1 MSASVDPV
9 PLPAPP
15 LRQRRWVPVLVVAAL
30 LVGIV
35 SGGYVT
41 SDALGGVGGETV
53 VVSSSVTVTALPG
66 WELAD
71 RFEGPTGIRLTNGG
85 ASLDVASLPF
95 TGSSEALLAAYVEN
109 ILEPGAE
116 QFRVSET
123 VGGVVLDSGQ
133 VGARITYVGL
143 FGDVQAPI
151 EGEVTAVVTPDG
163 LGVIFDGWAP
173 SGQLQFAIDDI
184 HTMIRR
190 AEIA

>member
-1 MSASVDPV
+1 MSASVEPV

-15 LRQRRWVPVLVVAAL
+15 LRQRRWVPVLVLAVL
-30 LVGIV
+30 IVGIV
-35 SGGYVT
+35 SGGYLT
-41 SDALGGVGGETV
+41 SDALGEAGGDTV

-71 RFEGPTGIRLTNGG
+71 RFQGPTGVRLSTGG

-95 TGSSEALLAAYVEN
+95 TGSSEGLLAAYIEQ
-109 ILEPGAE
+109 ILQPGAE

-123 VGGVVLDSGQ
+123 VEGVVLDSG
-133 VGARITYVGL
+133 RIGVRINYVGL

-151 EGEVTAVVTPDG
+151 EGEVTAVVTQDG

-184 HTMIRR
+184 HRMIKG
-190 AEIA
+190 AEIT

>member
-1 MSASVDPV
+1 MSASVEPV

-15 LRQRRWVPVLVVAAL
+15 LRQRRWVPVLVVAVL

-35 SGGYVT
+35 SGGYVAA
-41 SDALGGVGGETV
+41 DALGGVGGETV

-71 RFEGPTGIRLTNGG
+71 RFEGPTGIRLTKGG

-95 TGSSEALLAAYVEN
+95 TGSSEGLVAAYVEN
-109 ILEPGAE
+109 VLEPGAE

-123 VGGVVLDSGQ
+123 VEGVVLDSGQ

-163 LGVIFDGWAP
+163 LGVIFDGWVP

-184 HTMIRR
+184 RTMIRR
-190 AEIA
+190 AEVT

>member
-1 MSASVDPV
+1 MSASVQPV

-15 LRQRRWVPVLVVAAL
+15 LRQGRWVPVLVVAVL

-41 SDALGGVGGETV
+41 ADALGGVGGETV
-53 VVSSSVTVTALPG
+53 VVSPSVTVTALPG
-66 WELAD
+66 WELAE
-71 RFEGPTGIRLTNGG
+71 RFEGPTGIRLTKGG

-95 TGSSEALLAAYVEN
+95 TGSSEGLVAAYVEN

-123 VGGVVLDSGQ
+123 VEGVVLESGQ

-163 LGVIFDGWAP
+163 LGVIFDGWTP

-190 AEIA
+190 AEIT

>member
-1 MSASVDPV
+1 MSASVQPV

-15 LRQRRWVPVLVVAAL
+15 LRQRRWVPVLVVAVL

-41 SDALGGVGGETV
+41 ADALGGVGGETV
-53 VVSSSVTVTALPG
+53 VVSPSVTVTALPG
-66 WELAD
+66 WELAE
-71 RFEGPTGIRLTNGG
+71 RFEGPTGIRLTKGG

-95 TGSSEALLAAYVEN
+95 TGSSEGLVAAYVEN
-109 ILEPGAE
+109 ILQPGAE

-123 VGGVVLDSGQ
+123 VEGVVLESGQ

-190 AEIA
+190 AEIT

>member
-1 MSASVDPV
+1 MSASVEPV

-15 LRQRRWVPVLVVAAL
+15 LRQRRWVPVLVLGVL

-35 SGGYVT
+35 SGGYLT
-41 SDALGGVGGETV
+41 SDALGAAGGEAV
-53 VVSSSVTVTALPG
+53 VVSPSVTVTALPG

-71 RFEGPTGIRLTNGG
+71 RFRGPTGIRLSKGS

-95 TGSSEALLAAYVEN
+95 TGTSEGLLAAYIQQ

-116 QFRVSET
+116 QFRVSES
-123 VGGVVLDSGQ
+123 VEGVVLDSGL
-133 VGARITYVGL
+133 VGARINYVGL

-151 EGEVTAVVTPDG
+151 EGEVTAVVTQDG

-173 SGQLQFAIDDI
+173 SPQLQFAIDDI
-184 HTMIRR
+184 HTMIQG
-190 AEIA
+190 AVIT

>member
-1 MSASVDPV
+1 MSARVEPV
-9 PLPAPP
+9 RLPGPP
-15 LRQRRWVPVLVVAAL
+15 LQRRWIPVLALAAII
-30 LVGIV
+30 VGIV
-35 SGGYVT
+35 SGGYLT
-41 SDALGGVGGETV
+41 SDALGEADGDTV
-53 VVSSSVTVTALPG
+53 VVSSSVRVMALPG

-71 RFEGPTGIRLTNGG
+71 RFEGPTGVRLSKGG

-95 TGSSEALLAAYVEN
+95 IGGSERLLAAYVED
-109 ILEPGAE
+109 ILEPEAE
-116 QFRVSET
+116 QFRLSET
-123 VGGVVLDSGQ
+123 VEEVVLDTGQ

-173 SGQLQFAIDDI
+173 SGQAPFAIEDI
-184 HTMIRR
+184 HTMVRR

>member
-1 MSASVDPV
+1 MSASVEPV

-15 LRQRRWVPVLVVAAL
+15 LRQRRWVPVLVLAVV

-41 SDALGGVGGETV
+41 ADALGRVGGDTV
-53 VVSSSVTVTALPG
+53 VVSPSVSVTALPG
-66 WELAD
+66 WELAG
-71 RFEGPTGIRLTNGG
+71 RFTGPTGIRLSKGSS
-85 ASLDVASLPF
+85 SLDVATLPF
-95 TGSSEALLAAYVEN
+95 TGSSEGLLAAYIDNV
-109 ILEPGAE
+109 LEPDAE

-123 VGGVVLDSGQ
+123 VEGVVLDSGQ
-133 VGARITYVGL
+133 VGARINYVGL

-163 LGVIFDGWAP
+163 VGVIFDGWAP

-184 HTMIRR
+184 HTMIRT

>member
-1 MSASVDPV
+1 MSASAEPV
-9 PLPAPP
+9 APPGPP
-15 LRQRRWVPVLVVAAL
+15 LRQRRWVPVLVLAL
-30 LVGIV
+30 LMVGIV
-35 SGGYVT
+35 SGGYLT
-41 SDALGGVGGETV
+41 SDALGEAGGETV
-53 VVSSSVTVTALPG
+53 AVRSSVNVTALPG

-71 RFEGPTGIRLTNGG
+71 RFEGPTGIRLTKGG
-85 ASLDVASLPF
+85 ASLDVASLRF
-95 TGSSEALLAAYVEN
+95 TGSSEGLLAAYVEQ

-123 VGGVVLDSGQ
+123 VEGVVLDSGQ
-133 VGARITYVGL
+133 VGARIAYVGL
-143 FGDVQAPI
+143 FGHVQGPI
-151 EGEVTAVVTPDG
+151 EGEVTAVVTPEG

>member
-1 MSASVDPV
+1 MSARVEPV
-9 PLPAPP
+9 RLPAPP
-15 LRQRRWVPVLVVAAL
+15 LRQRRWIPVLALAAFIA
-30 LVGIV
+30 GIV
-35 SGGYVT
+35 SGGYLT
-41 SDALGGVGGETV
+41 SDALGEAGGDTV
-53 VVSSSVTVTALPG
+53 AVSSSVTVTALPG

-71 RFEGPTGIRLTNGG
+71 RFEDPTGIRLSKGG

-95 TGSSEALLAAYVEN
+95 TGGREGLLAAYVEN
-109 ILEPGAE
+109 ILEPEAE
-116 QFRVSET
+116 QFRLSES
-123 VGGVVLDSGQ
+123 VEGVVLDSGQ

-173 SGQLQFAIDDI
+173 SGQLPFAIDDI

>member
-1 MSASVDPV
+1 MSASVEPIS
-9 PLPAPP
+9 LPAPP
-15 LRQRRWVPVLVVAAL
+15 LRHRRWIPVLVLAAL
-30 LVGIV
+30 IVGIV
-35 SGGYVT
+35 SGGYLT
-41 SDALGGVGGETV
+41 SDALGKAGGDTV

-71 RFEGPTGIRLTNGG
+71 RFEGPTGVRLSKGG

-95 TGSSEALLAAYVEN
+95 TGGSEGLLAAYVEN
-109 ILEPGAE
+109 ILEPEAE
-116 QFRVSET
+116 QFRLSET
-123 VGGVVLDSGQ
+123 VEGVVLDSGR

-151 EGEVTAVVTPDG
+151 EGEVTAVGTPGG

-173 SGQLQFAIDDI
+173 SGQLAFAIDDI
-184 HTMIRR
+184 HTMVRR

>member
-1 MSASVDPV
+1 MSASVEPV

-41 SDALGGVGGETV
+41 SDALGGVGGQTV

-71 RFEGPTGIRLTNGG
+71 RFEDPTGIRLTKGG

-95 TGSSEALLAAYVEN
+95 TGSSEELLAAYVQN
-109 ILEPGAE
+109 ILEPEAE

-123 VGGVVLDSGQ
+123 VGGVVLDSGR

-190 AEIA
+190 AEIT

>member
-1 MSASVDPV
+1 MSARVEPV

-15 LRQRRWVPVLVVAAL
+15 LRERRWGPVLVVAVL

-35 SGGYVT
+35 SGGYLT
-41 SDALGGVGGETV
+41 ADALGGVGGETV
-53 VVSSSVTVTALPG
+53 VVSSSVSVTALPG

-71 RFEGPTGIRLTNGG
+71 RFEGPTGIRLTKGG

-95 TGSSEALLAAYVEN
+95 TGSSEGLLAAYVEN
-109 ILEPGAE
+109 ILQPGAE
-116 QFRVSET
+116 QLRVSET
-123 VGGVVLDSGQ
+123 VEGVVLDSGH

-173 SGQLQFAIDDI
+173 SGQLPFAIDDI

-190 AEIA
+190 AEIT

>member
-1 MSASVDPV
+1 MSASVEPV

-15 LRQRRWVPVLVVAAL
+15 LRQRRWVPVLVVAVL

-41 SDALGGVGGETV
+41 ADALGGVGGETV

-71 RFEGPTGIRLTNGG
+71 RFEGPTGIRLTKGG

-95 TGSSEALLAAYVEN
+95 TGSSEGLVAAYVEN
-109 ILEPGAE
+109 ILEPEAE
-116 QFRVSET
+116 QVRVSET
-123 VGGVVLDSGQ
+123 VEGVVLESGQ

-163 LGVIFDGWAP
+163 LGVIFDGWVP

-184 HTMIRR
+184 RTMIRR
-190 AEIA
+190 AEVT

>member
-1 MSASVDPV
+1 MSARVEPV
-9 PLPAPP
+9 RLPGPP
-15 LRQRRWVPVLVVAAL
+15 LQRRWIPVLVLAAII
-30 LVGIV
+30 VGIV
-35 SGGYVT
+35 SGGYLT
-41 SDALGGVGGETV
+41 SDALGEADGDTV
-53 VVSSSVTVTALPG
+53 VVSSSVRVMALPG

-71 RFEGPTGIRLTNGG
+71 RFEGPTGVRLSKGG

-95 TGSSEALLAAYVEN
+95 TGGSERLLAAYVED
-109 ILEPGAE
+109 ILEPEAE
-116 QFRVSET
+116 QFRLSET
-123 VGGVVLDSGQ
+123 VEEVVLDTGQ

-173 SGQLQFAIDDI
+173 SGQVPFAIEDI
-184 HTMIRR
+184 HTMVRR

>member
-15 LRQRRWVPVLVVAAL
+15 LRQRRWVPVLVLGL
-30 LVGIV
+30 LLLGIV
-35 SGGYVT
+35 SGGYLT
-41 SDALGGVGGETV
+41 SDALGAARGEAV
-53 VVSSSVTVTALPG
+53 VVDPSVTVTALPG

-71 RFEGPTGIRLTNGG
+71 RFRGPTGVRLSKGS
-85 ASLDVASLPF
+85 ASLDVLSLPF
-95 TGSSEALLAAYVEN
+95 TGSSERLLAAYIEQ
-109 ILEPGAE
+109 ILRPGAE

-123 VGGVVLDSGQ
+123 VEGVVLDSGQ

-151 EGEVTAVVTPDG
+151 EGEVTAVVAQDG
-163 LGVIFDGWAP
+163 VGVIFDGWAP

-184 HTMIRR
+184 HTMIQG
-190 AEIA
+190 AEIT

>member
-1 MSASVDPV
+1 MSASVEPV

-15 LRQRRWVPVLVVAAL
+15 LRPRRWVPVLVLAA
-30 LVGIV
+30 VMIGIV
-35 SGGYVT
+35 SGGYLT
-41 SDALGGVGGETV
+41 SDALGKAGGETV
-53 VVSSSVTVTALPG
+53 VVSPSVTVTALPG

-71 RFEGPTGIRLTNGG
+71 RFTDPTGVRLSKGS

-95 TGSSEALLAAYVEN
+95 TGSSEGLLAAYVQN
-109 ILEPGAE
+109 VLEPGAE

-123 VGGVVLDSGQ
+123 VEGVVLDSGQ
-133 VGARITYVGL
+133 FGARIAYVGL

-173 SGQLQFAIDDI
+173 SGQLQYAIDDI
-184 HTMIRR
+184 HTMIQG
-190 AEIA
+190 AEIT

>member
-1 MSASVDPV
+1 
-9 PLPAPP
+9 
-15 LRQRRWVPVLVVAAL
+15 VLVVAVL

-35 SGGYVT
+35 SGGYVAA
-41 SDALGGVGGETV
+41 DALGGVGGETV
-53 VVSSSVTVTALPG
+53 VVSPSVTVTALPG

-71 RFEGPTGIRLTNGG
+71 RFEGPTGIRLTKGG

-95 TGSSEALLAAYVEN
+95 TGSSEGLVAAYVEN
-109 ILEPGAE
+109 ILEPEAE
-116 QFRVSET
+116 QVRVSET
-123 VGGVVLDSGQ
+123 VEGVVLESGQ

-190 AEIA
+190 AEIT

>member
-1 MSASVDPV
+1 MSASVQPV

-15 LRQRRWVPVLVVAAL
+15 LRQRRWVPVLVVAVL

-41 SDALGGVGGETV
+41 ADALGGVGGETV
-53 VVSSSVTVTALPG
+53 VVSPSVTVTALPG
-66 WELAD
+66 WELAE
-71 RFEGPTGIRLTNGG
+71 RFEGPTGIRLTKGG

-95 TGSSEALLAAYVEN
+95 TGSSEGLVAAYVEN

-123 VGGVVLDSGQ
+123 VGVVLESGQ

-190 AEIA
+190 AEIT

>member
-1 MSASVDPV
+1 MSASVQPV

-15 LRQRRWVPVLVVAAL
+15 LRQRRWVPVLVVAVL

-41 SDALGGVGGETV
+41 ADALGGVGGETV
-53 VVSSSVTVTALPG
+53 VVSPSVTVTALPG
-66 WELAD
+66 WELAE
-71 RFEGPTGIRLTNGG
+71 RFEGPTGIRLTKGG

-95 TGSSEALLAAYVEN
+95 TGSSEGLVAAYVEN

-123 VGGVVLDSGQ
+123 VEGVVLESGQ

-163 LGVIFDGWAP
+163 LGVIFDGWTP

-190 AEIA
+190 AEIT